1 MIAHSMA
8 GPRTGWVSLCGGVT
22 LVQELNGRVCVFG
35 EEAAGEA
42 NRERYRHLGKHAQ
55 SARRQIVR
63 VACAV
68 AWSAPVWDIGGDP
81 YAESG
86 RTPAT
91 IFFLSLPP
99 CFPSFGEW
107 GGEAKS

>member
-1 MIAHSMA
+1 MVRPPARWA
-8 GPRTGWVSLCGGVT
+8 SLCRWVT
-22 LVQELNGRVCVFG
+22 LVQEPNGRVSVFG
-35 EEAAGEA
+35 EEAWEA

-63 VACAV
+63 GSCAV
-68 AWSAPVWDIGGDP
+68 VWSDPARGIGGHT

-99 CFPSFGEW
+99 CFPSFGER
-107 GGEAKS
+107 GGEAKNCPEGPF